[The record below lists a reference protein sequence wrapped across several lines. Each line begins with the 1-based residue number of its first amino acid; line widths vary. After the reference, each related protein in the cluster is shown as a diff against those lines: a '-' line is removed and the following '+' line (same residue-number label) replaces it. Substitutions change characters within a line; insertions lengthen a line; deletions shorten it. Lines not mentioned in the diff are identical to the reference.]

1 MKRSRFFRV
10 LAAAV
15 ILSLLMLAIPI
26 TPALGVVG
34 ITLSVTS
41 GPPGAVITV
50 SGTGFDLSTSGQA
63 WFDINGDSLWTSGEP
78 RTLFTTTATGALPA
92 GVTLTIPAVARST
105 YYVRVSDGSSTAT
118 ATFTITP
125 EIAANISTGHVGDTV
140 TVGGTGFAAST
151 TVTIFYD
158 ASSVGTDTTGANGTF
173 AGFTFTVPA
182 STKGTHTV
190 RGKDTTVYSP
200 TVNFIVSP
208 DITIIPTSGAVG
220 DTVTVSGTGFATSS
234 SVTIYF
240 DAVSRTTTT
249 TNSSGTFSATTFAIP
264 EASRGTH
271 TVKAQD
277 GSANND
283 TATFTVSASITINP
297 TSGPSGTNVT
307 ITGDGFGASRP
318 VTITY
323 SGTAVTTN
331 PPSVTTNSA
340 GYFTATFA
348 APVGAAGTYAVE
360 ANDGTATATAIFVS
374 TTDATIS
381 PTTSTTAPGNVGMSL
396 TITGVGFTPSHA
408 ITITYTSDPVVFTTT
423 SLADG
428 SFSYTLTVPPSLGGT
443 HTITVTDGTITKTFT
458 FVMESNAPPIPELTL
473 PLVDTK
479 LKDRLFEWEAVEDV
493 SPASNPVTY
502 DLQVSIDDTFSEASL
517 VVNQTGL
524 AEATYTLL
532 DEEELESTDEEAPY
546 YWRVR
551 AVDAASNA
559 SAWSSPSTFTI
570 GFSFEFT
577 GWVVW
582 VTMVVVAIAFF
593 FIGLWIGR
601 RGGGG
606 EYW

>member
-1 MKRSRFFRV
+1 MKRNRFFRV

-15 ILSLLMLAIPI
+15 ILSLLMIAIPM
-26 TPALGVVG
+26 TPALAAATVV
-34 ITLSVTS
+34 ISSPTTAS
-41 GPPGAVITV
+41 GPPGTVVTLNCSDFTASQTYAVYFGGTSIT
-50 SGTGFDLSTSGQA
+50 TGSTSS
-63 WFDINGDSLWTSGEP
+63 GDFAAVFTVPSRARGNYP
-78 RTLFTTTATGALPA
+78 VAVTTTA
-92 GVTLTIPAVARST
+92 
-105 YYVRVSDGSSTAT
+105 DGSIPLVGG
-118 ATFTITP
+118 FNITP
-125 EIAANISTGHVGDTV
+125 EIAASISTGHVGDTV
-140 TVGGTGFAAST
+140 TVSGIGFEASK

-158 ASSVGTDTTGANGTF
+158 TASVGTDTTDTNGAF

-182 STKGTHTV
+182 STKGTHTISG
-190 RGKDTTVYSP
+190 RDTTVSSP

-208 DITIIPTSGAVG
+208 EITVSPTSGAVG
-220 DTVTVSGTGFATSS
+220 DTVTVSGTGFGGSK
-234 SVTIYF
+234 TITITF
-240 DAVSRTTTT
+240 DAVTMTSTSTS
-249 TNSSGTFSATTFAIP
+249 SSGTFSATTFAVP

-277 GSANND
+277 SSANYD

-297 TSGPSGTNVT
+297 TSGPSGTNIT

-348 APVGAAGTYAVE
+348 APVGAAGNYAV
-360 ANDGTATATAIFVS
+360 AASDGTDTATATFVS

-381 PTTSTTAPGNVGMSL
+381 QTTTTTAPGYVGMSL
-396 TITGVGFTPSHA
+396 TITGTGFTPSHA
-408 ITITYTSDPVVFTTT
+408 ITVTYSLTATETDTLATMTSDASGNFTILFTIPA
-423 SLADG
+423 SVAG
-428 SFSYTLTVPPSLGGT
+428 A
-443 HTITVTDGTITKTFT
+443 HTITVTDDIITKTFT
-458 FVMESNAPPIPELTL
+458 FTMESNAPPTPELTL

-479 LKDRLFEWEAVEDV
+479 LKDKLFEWEAVEDV
-493 SPASNPVTY
+493 EPKSEPVTY
-502 DLQVSIDDTFSEASL
+502 DLQVSIDDTFSEDSL

-524 AEATYTLL
+524 ITATYTLP

-559 SAWSSPSTFTI
+559 SGWSEASTFTV

-606 EYW
+606 GEYW